1 MEQVNN
7 QVNNH
12 TNTNPNPNPNPISIP
27 DKTFNEQVNLSN
39 EQYKQNEQFNTNF
52 DFYKDFEMREF
63 IEEKSGKIEES
74 SLDKTNL
81 NNEDKQIEMMLESFP
96 IINDNLRA
104 NILLGVEIYKKINNF
119 EINYVHNIIDS
130 INSNPK
136 KNI

>member
-12 TNTNPNPNPNPISIP
+12 PNQIP
-27 DKTFNEQVNLSN
+27 DKTSHKQVNLLN
-39 EQYKQNEQFNTNF
+39 EQSNTNF

-81 NNEDKQIEMMLESFP
+81 NNEDTQIEMMLESFP